1 MKKLLLA
8 LGLVLLG
15 LTGLAQ
21 GTINGKNSAVVSPLL
36 DSNGLKLPVTAGR
49 VQVLYGD
56 VVLNSDDTLA
66 IPGVFSTG
74 VLTVPGVAAGGTAKI
89 TVRAWDVRAGITFAA
104 AQAAGFGFGSSSFDV
119 VGLGGALTPP
129 PGLDNFKGLTLA
141 GAPVFV
147 SGAVNLKNSGANS
160 PLLAADGSK
169 LSVATG
175 RFEVYFGDTLLSTVR
190 NTLAAPGVF
199 SAGVV
204 AVPGVPPGGTASLTV
219 RAWDTSAGATYA
231 AARAA
236 GKGFGSATFDV
247 VGLGGDLVLP
257 PNLDNFNGIRLGS
270 TVANTPPVAAAQNIV
285 VEEDKTVSFKL
296 AGTDIDGD
304 RLVYSVVT
312 PPKNGALRNGFL
324 GSEFSDRSYKPSAN
338 FNGTD
343 SFTFKVNDGK
353 SDSAVVRVSITV
365 TPVNDAP
372 TATARTVATTFE
384 TAANITLGGADVDG
398 DALTFSVVAQPKN
411 GTLSGTDTARVYTP
425 NKGFS
430 GADSFT
436 YKANDGKLD
445 SAAVTVGITVKVPNR
460 APVATA
466 QKVSFQ
472 EAKPIAI
479 NFQDA
484 TSAGF
489 AGYLADKGLPYGD
502 RGNGLSYGW
511 NKDNSGNARN
521 RNQTDKALAPDER
534 YDTFNHLQKP
544 DGPWFWEI
552 ALSNG
557 TYLVHIVAGE
567 PNNFDSTM
575 RIKAEDVL
583 VVNGAPN
590 TTAERFREGTTL
602 VTVADGR
609 LTVAPSEADG
619 AVNAKIAFMEITAV
633 NKVTLAGTDPD
644 GDALTFTV
652 VSGPKNGA
660 VVGTG
665 KDQAYVP
672 TVGFKGADSFTFKV
686 GDGKLESAV
695 ATVDIDVTRF
705 NRVPVAVAMTNTTAF
720 NKPFSFKL
728 VATDADNDTLTF
740 TNVTRPRAGTLR
752 GTTTADR
759 SYTPN
764 TGFSGTDTFNYRVF
778 DGFGY
783 SAVVKVT
790 IIVKPRVTTTS
801 EGLLS
806 LSSDDASV
814 KFLKDFLS
822 TDGVVFN
829 LNSGILNL
837 GGGNVFVVA
846 PAAVA
851 SWSDGVRLSVQWVQ
865 ASAEAQNAGARKA
878 VAPVAARLVPRLLVE
893 APAGSVGSVEWS
905 GQLGESAQWQPL
917 SPVTVGE
924 SGKVGIDL
932 DDVQAT
938 GYFRFIA
945 Q

>member
-21 GTINGKNSAVVSPLL
+21 GTINGKNSAVISPLL
-36 DSNGLKLPVTAGR
+36 DSNGLKLPVTSGR
-49 VQVLYGD
+49 VQILYGG
-56 VVLNSDDTLA
+56 VVLNADDTLV
-66 IPGVFSTG
+66 IPGVFATG
-74 VLTVPGVAAGGTAKI
+74 VLTVPGVAAGGTANI

-160 PLLAADGSK
+160 PLLAEDGSK

-175 RFEVYFGDTLLSTVR
+175 RFEVYFGSTLLSTTR
-190 NTLAAPGVF
+190 STLAAPGVF

-257 PNLDNFNGIRLGS
+257 AGLDNFKGIRLGT
-270 TVANTPPVAAAQNIV
+270 TVGNTPPVALAQNV
-285 VEEDKTVSFKL
+285 VVDEDKIVSFKL
-296 AGTDIDGD
+296 AGTDLDG
-304 RLVYSVVT
+304 RSLVYSVVT
-312 PPKNGALRNGFL
+312 PPKNGALRNGLL
-324 GSEFSDRSYKPSAN
+324 GSEFPERSYKPNAN

-343 SFTFKVNDGK
+343 SFTFKVNDGQL
-353 SDSAVVRVSITV
+353 DSAVATVSITV

-372 TATARTVATTFE
+372 VATAQKVTTAFGTE
-384 TAANITLGGADVDG
+384 AKITLAGTDVEG
-398 DALTFSVVAQPKN
+398 DPLTYTVVAQPKN
-411 GTLSGTDTARVYTP
+411 GVLTGTGAAQTYKP
-425 NKGFS
+425 KEGFS

-436 YKANDGKLD
+436 FKVNDGKLD
-445 SAAVTVGITVKVPNR
+445 SGVATVGITVKVPNR

-489 AGYLADKGLPYGD
+489 PGYLADKGLPYGD
-502 RGNGLSYGW
+502 RGNGQSYGW
-511 NKDNSGNARN
+511 NKDNSANARN
-521 RNQTDKALAPDER
+521 RDQTDKVLSPDER
-534 YDTFNHLQKP
+534 YDTFNHMQKP

-552 ALSNG
+552 AVPNG
-557 TYLVHIVAGE
+557 TYLVHIVGGE
-567 PNNFDSTM
+567 PNNFDSTL
-575 RIKAEDVL
+575 RIKAEAVL
-583 VVNGAPN
+583 VVNGAPC
-590 TTAERFREGTTL
+590 TTTERFREGTAL

-633 NKVTLAGTDPD
+633 NKITLAGTDPD
-644 GDALTFTV
+644 DDALTFTV
-652 VSGPKNGA
+652 VSGPKNG
-660 VVGTG
+660 VLVGTG
-665 KDQAYVP
+665 NDQSYVP
-672 TVGFKGADSFTFKV
+672 KVGFKGADSFTFKV

-705 NRVPVAVAMTNTTAF
+705 NRLPVAVAMTNTTAF
-720 NKPFSFKL
+720 NKPISFKL
-728 VATDADNDTLTF
+728 TATDADNDTLTF

-759 SYTPN
+759 NYTPN
-764 TGFSGTDTFNYRVF
+764 TGFSGTDTFNYRVY

-801 EGLLS
+801 EDLLS
-806 LSSDDASV
+806 FSSDGGAV
-814 KFLKDFLS
+814 TVLKNFIS

-829 LNSGILNL
+829 LDSGILNL

-846 PAAVA
+846 PAAKVV
-851 SWSDGVRLSVQWVQ
+851 SSGSVRLSVQWVQ
-865 ASAEAQNAGARKA
+865 ASAEAQSGGARKA
-878 VAPVAARLVPRLLVE
+878 VAPVTARLVPRLLVE

-905 GQLGESAQWQPL
+905 GQLGEAAQWQPL

-924 SGKVGIDL
+924 SGAVGIDL

-945 Q
+945 R

>member
-21 GTINGKNSAVVSPLL
+21 GTLNGKNSAVVSPLL
-36 DSNGLKLPVTAGR
+36 DSNGLKLPLTSGR
-49 VQVLYGD
+49 VQILYGD

-66 IPGVFSTG
+66 IPGVFATG

-89 TVRAWDVRAGITFAA
+89 TVRAWDVRAGVTFAA
-104 AQAAGFGFGSSSFDV
+104 AQAAGSGFGSSTFDV

-147 SGAVNLKNSGANS
+147 AGAVNLNNSAASS

-169 LSVATG
+169 LPVATG
-175 RFEVYFGDTLLSTVR
+175 RFEVYYGSTLLSTVR

-204 AVPGVPPGGTASLTV
+204 AVPGVPPGGTATLTV
-219 RAWDTSAGATYA
+219 RAWDTTAGATYA
-231 AARAA
+231 LALVS

-257 PNLDNFNGIRLGS
+257 PALENFKGIRLGT
-270 TVANTPPVAAAQNIV
+270 TVGNNPPVAAAQNV
-285 VEEDKTVSFKL
+285 VVDEDKIVSFKL
-296 AGTDIDGD
+296 EGTDLDGD

-312 PPKNGALRNGFL
+312 LPKSGVLRNGFL
-324 GSEFSDRSYKPSAN
+324 GSNFPDRSYKPNAN

-353 SDSAVVRVSITV
+353 LDSAVVRVSITV
-365 TPVNDAP
+365 KPVNDAP
-372 TATARTVATTFE
+372 TATARTVATAFE
-384 TAANITLGGADVDG
+384 TEAAITLAGADVDG

-411 GTLSGTDTARVYTP
+411 GALTGTGTARVYTP
-425 NKGFS
+425 NKGYS

-489 AGYLADKGLPYGD
+489 AGYLADKGLLYGD
-502 RGNGLSYGW
+502 RGNGQSYGW

-521 RNQTDKALAPDER
+521 RNQTDKVLAPDER
-534 YDTFNHLQKP
+534 YDTFNHMQKP

-552 ALSNG
+552 ALPNG

-567 PNNFDSTM
+567 ANNFDSTM
-575 RIKAEDVL
+575 RIKAESVL

-590 TTAERFREGTTL
+590 TTTERFREGTAL

-644 GDALTFTV
+644 GDALSFTV
-652 VSGPKNGA
+652 VSGPKNGSL
-660 VVGTG
+660 VGTG

-705 NRVPVAVAMTNTTAF
+705 NRVPVALAMTNTTAF
-720 NKPFSFKL
+720 NKSFSFKL

-740 TNVTRPRAGTLR
+740 TNVTRPRAGILR
-752 GTTTADR
+752 GTTAADR
-759 SYTPN
+759 IYTPN

-778 DGFGY
+778 DGFGN

-801 EGLLS
+801 EGFLS
-806 LSSDDASV
+806 IASGDAAV
-814 KFLKDFLS
+814 RVLQDFLS
-822 TDGVVFN
+822 TSVAFN

-846 PAAVA
+846 PAAITA
-851 SWSDGVRLSVQWVQ
+851 SSDGVRLSVQWVQ
-865 ASAEAQNAGARKA
+865 ASAEAQNGGARKA
-878 VAPVAARLVPRLLVE
+878 VAPVAARLIPRLLVE

-905 GQLGESAQWQPL
+905 GQLGEGAQWQPL

-924 SGKVGIDL
+924 SGTVGIDL
-932 DDVQAT
+932 DDVQAA